1 LGALARTSKEDD
13 MKAVLAVATLALA
26 SGTAFAQQPAPARDA
41 RGIPVVSEQPTV
53 PTGVNQTV
61 TAPPGATFQYSTDT
75 SAFAA
80 RPATATYPPCE
91 RGQTDRCT
99 QTYEGRRGA
108 TRARRGRR

>member
-1 LGALARTSKEDD
+1 
-13 MKAVLAVATLALA
+13 MKAVLAAAALVLAT
-26 SGTAFAQQPAPARDA
+26 GTANAQDQAPARDA
-41 RGIPVVSEQPTV
+41 RGIPVVSEQANV
-53 PTGVNQTV
+53 PAGVNQTV
-61 TAPPGATFQYSTDT
+61 QAPAGATFQYSTDN

-99 QTYEGRRGA
+99 QTYERGGGA

>member
-1 LGALARTSKEDD
+1 
-13 MKAVLAVATLALA
+13 MKALLAVATLALA
-26 SGTAFAQQPAPARDA
+26 SGAAIAQPTKPERDA
-41 RGIPVVSEQPTV
+41 RGIPVVSEQPNV
-53 PTGVNQTV
+53 PPGVNQTV
-61 TAPPGATFQYSTDT
+61 AATPGATYQYSTDT

>member
-1 LGALARTSKEDD
+1 
-13 MKAVLAVATLALA
+13 MKALLTVAALTMA
-26 SGTAFAQQPAPARDA
+26 SGTAFAQDRTPARDA
-41 RGIPVVSEQPTV
+41 RGIPVVSETASTPA
-53 PTGVNQTV
+53 GVNQTV
-61 TAPPGATFQYSTDT
+61 TAPAGSTFQYSTDN

-80 RPATATYPPCE
+80 RPATAAYPACE

>member
-1 LGALARTSKEDD
+1 
-13 MKAVLAVATLALA
+13 MKAVFALATLVLA
-26 SGTAFAQQPAPARDA
+26 SGTAFAQDTAPARDA
-41 RGIPVVSEQPTV
+41 RGIPVVSENPTV

-61 TAPPGATFQYSTDT
+61 AATPGATFQYSTDA

-80 RPATATYPPCE
+80 RPATAAYPACE